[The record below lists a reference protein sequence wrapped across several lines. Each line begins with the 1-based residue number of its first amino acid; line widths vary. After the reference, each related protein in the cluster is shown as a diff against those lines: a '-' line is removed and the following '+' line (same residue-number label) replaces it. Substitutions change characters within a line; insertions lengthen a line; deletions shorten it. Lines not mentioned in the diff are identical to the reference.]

1 MLSVSDKKRPAFC
14 SAGRPVFFPSLP
26 RPWVCLSLAS
36 ALFLLLGS
44 TGCENSGTG
53 VVDSAGEPP
62 FISASRLDPDT
73 IDLRQIAPSGDLYPV
88 AIVVRADVTT
98 PSTTGAPIAVT
109 ARIIPPDADFPSA
122 EAGLVDDGR
131 APDSLAGDGTYAGVL
146 EFNLLATQAG
156 RYRLLVTARSA
167 EGYESVSHERLVPIT
182 RLNAAP
188 VLSDLSAPDTVDAP
202 TTQKLLIVMSVRA
215 DDPDGLEDI
224 QEVYFRSLDSSDPQ
238 RKFFLLDDGDLA
250 GSGDR
255 VAGDGV
261 FSIIVELLPGTPA
274 RTFRFAFQAQ
284 DTFGDTSATIL
295 HSLTVR

>member
-1 MLSVSDKKRPAFC
+1 
-14 SAGRPVFFPSLP
+14 
-26 RPWVCLSLAS
+26 
-36 ALFLLLGS
+36 
-44 TGCENSGTG
+44 
-53 VVDSAGEPP
+53 
-62 FISASRLDPDT
+62 
-73 IDLRQIAPSGDLYPV
+73 
-88 AIVVRADVTT
+88 
-98 PSTTGAPIAVT
+98 
-109 ARIIPPDADFPSA
+109 
-122 EAGLVDDGR
+122 
-131 APDSLAGDGTYAGVL
+131 
-146 EFNLLATQAG
+146 
-156 RYRLLVTARSA
+156 
-167 EGYESVSHERLVPIT
+167 
-182 RLNAAP
+182 
-188 VLSDLSAPDTVDAP
+188 
-202 TTQKLLIVMSVRA
+202 MSVRA